1 MKNLAPKLL
10 SLLAF
15 GFGCT
20 IATAQ
25 VTVANYT
32 FAGGVRTS
40 SVSVAGLSAGNVSS
54 PQTYFG
60 YSSALGQAYVFPTT
74 VVNAPGGTPA
84 YSTTA
89 ADAVAND
96 RYFEFTVTPTSGNQV
111 SLATLSFNYGA
122 VTSTGALPQAG
133 APITPMFQVR
143 SSVDNFST
151 SIGDTTAFVFG
162 QSTSDVS
169 KSFSVSLSS
178 LGGFSQLTTTTT
190 FRIYGYFGTGT
201 PGYGDSLRLDNVN
214 LTGTVA
220 AAVPEPSS
228 AALGAGALALFGS
241 VATIRRRKRI

>member
-1 MKNLAPKLL
+1 MKNLALKLL
-10 SLLAF
+10 PVVAF
-15 GFGCT
+15 GFGAT
-20 IATAQ
+20 IANAQ
-25 VTVANYT
+25 ITIANYNFT
-32 FAGGVRTS
+32 GGSRAS
-40 SVSVAGLSAGNVSS
+40 SVSVSGLSAGNVAS
-54 PQTYFG
+54 PKTYFG
-60 YSSALGQAYVFPTT
+60 FSSGLGQAYVFPTT
-74 VVNAPGGTPA
+74 VVNGPGGTSA

-96 RYFEFTVTPTSGNQV
+96 RYFEFTVTPTAGNQV
-111 SLATLSFNYGA
+111 TLATLSFNYGA
-122 VTSTGALPQAG
+122 VTSTGVLPQAG

-143 SSVDNFST
+143 SSVDNFSA
-151 SIGDTTAFVFG
+151 SIGDTTAIVFG

-178 LGGFSQLTTTTT
+178 LGGFSELTTTTT

-220 AAVPEPSS
+220 AVPEPSS

-241 VATIRRRKRI
+241 AAVVRRRRQV

>member
-1 MKNLAPKLL
+1 MKNLALKLL
-10 SLLAF
+10 PLVAF
-15 GFGCT
+15 VFGST

-25 VTVANYT
+25 ITVANYNFT
-32 FAGGVRTS
+32 SGSRAS
-40 SVSVAGLSAGNVSS
+40 SVSVAGLTAGQVTS
-54 PQTYFG
+54 PKTYFG
-60 YSSALGQAYVFPTT
+60 FSSGLGQAYVFPTT
-74 VVNAPGGTPA
+74 VVNGPGGTSA

-96 RYFEFTVTPTSGNQV
+96 RYFEFTVTPAAGNQV
-111 SLATLSFNYGA
+111 TLTTLSFNYGA

-151 SIGDTTAFVFG
+151 SIGETTAFVFG

-169 KSFSVSLSS
+169 KSFSVGLSS
-178 LGGFSQLTTTTT
+178 LGGFSQLTAATT

-214 LTGTVA
+214 LTGAV
-220 AAVPEPSS
+220 AAVPEPSG

-241 VATIRRRKRI
+241 VAGLRRRKQV